1 MIEAAIVR
9 IKEDKEPVGI
19 FVYDGKFRDDLYWLV
34 DECTDPGSCEYKK
47 IQRGGVYFPS
57 NFKINEEDEIMEA
70 QFTES
75 LFLVCERDK
84 TKWRDVERD

>member
-19 FVYDGKFRDDLYWLV
+19 FVYDGKFRDDLYYLFM
-34 DECTDPGSCEYKK
+34 S
-47 IQRGGVYFPS
+47 ISHSFPI
-57 NFKINEEDEIMEA
+57 F
-70 QFTES
+70 
-75 LFLVCERDK
+75 K